1 MGNKSKRIQGR
12 AAILD
17 EWGLPCG
24 SKQVD
29 AGYSGCKKNRHLR
42 GGLTK
47 MAMDA
52 EAIKRLRR
60 ERRRARRTS
69 VSPHEQ
75 PNGDA
80 KTKRWWIPTIIS
92 LTAIAISLI
101 AIGLSLGRL

>member
-1 MGNKSKRIQGR
+1 MKQTAASVWRGEEGRDMGNKSKRIQGR

-60 ERRRARRTS
+60 ERRRARRT
-69 VSPHEQ
+69 EK
-75 PNGDA
+75 A
-80 KTKRWWIPTIIS
+80 RKT
-92 LTAIAISLI
+92 AGVA
-101 AIGLSLGRL
+101 G